1 MAALTGDFVQMALS
15 PEELLKGITYR
26 ALAGNTRSVDPL
38 RMVTSDSR
46 EVVPGSL
53 FVAVRGYCADGHQ
66 FIGSAIQRGAH
77 AVICEELP
85 QETAESCLYIIVSD
99 TRKALAEA
107 ARIFYGNA
115 SDRLLIIGITGT
127 NGKTT
132 TAKLITAM
140 LNSNGIASGYI
151 GTNLCMIGD
160 RNIVL
165 DRTTPEAHAL
175 HALFREILEA
185 GCKAVVMEVSSHALV
200 LQRVYGI
207 RFHAAVFTNLTMEH
221 LDFHTSMQEYAV
233 AKQQLFDQLSSD
245 GFGVFNID
253 DPYASQMAA
262 PVDHEQQY
270 CCTLQS
276 GVRQSLTC
284 SRYFKAD
291 IIEST
296 IESSIVELHFPEAL
310 IKMKVRLPG
319 MFNVMNVLEAAAV
332 GSGMGLLPEK
342 ICQSLSAV
350 SAVDGRME
358 RVRDTRMGWSAF
370 VDYAHTPDALYKAL
384 DTLHTLKSE
393 GSRLVVVF
401 GCGGNRDKGKRSA
414 MGRIASEIADEVILT
429 SDNPRDE
436 EPETILDDIAS
447 GITKGHYRRISD
459 RAEAIRSALSM
470 LKRRDILLVAGK
482 GHEQYQ
488 EIAGKKYFF
497 SDRDMIKK
505 YIEQYCSGL
514 PEKEKE

>member
-165 DRTTPEAHAL
+165 DQIGRAH
-175 HALFREILEA
+175 
-185 GCKAVVMEVSSHALV
+185 V
-200 LQRVYGI
+200 
-207 RFHAAVFTNLTMEH
+207 
-221 LDFHTSMQEYAV
+221 
-233 AKQQLFDQLSSD
+233 
-245 GFGVFNID
+245 
-253 DPYASQMAA
+253 
-262 PVDHEQQY
+262 
-270 CCTLQS
+270 
-276 GVRQSLTC
+276 
-284 SRYFKAD
+284 
-291 IIEST
+291 
-296 IESSIVELHFPEAL
+296 
-310 IKMKVRLPG
+310 
-319 MFNVMNVLEAAAV
+319 
-332 GSGMGLLPEK
+332 
-342 ICQSLSAV
+342 
-350 SAVDGRME
+350 
-358 RVRDTRMGWSAF
+358 
-370 VDYAHTPDALYKAL
+370 
-384 DTLHTLKSE
+384 
-393 GSRLVVVF
+393 
-401 GCGGNRDKGKRSA
+401 
-414 MGRIASEIADEVILT
+414 
-429 SDNPRDE
+429 
-436 EPETILDDIAS
+436 
-447 GITKGHYRRISD
+447 
-459 RAEAIRSALSM
+459 
-470 LKRRDILLVAGK
+470 
-482 GHEQYQ
+482 
-488 EIAGKKYFF
+488 
-497 SDRDMIKK
+497 
-505 YIEQYCSGL
+505 
-514 PEKEKE
+514 